1 MPAVARVGVDII
13 NTGHP
18 CDATAG
24 IAGQLQNQVFI
35 EGSPA
40 AVKGGPIQTHNI
52 LVGGICVPHGASI
65 NAGSSKVSIAGI
77 PIARVGDS
85 ADQGAVATGSSKVS
99 AGG

>member
-13 NTGHP
+13 STGHP

-24 IAGQLQNQVFI
+24 IAGQLQNKVFVN
-35 EGSPA
+35 GSPA
-40 AVKGGPIQTHNI
+40 AVRGDAIVTHNI
-52 LVGGICVPHGASI
+52 LIGGICVPHGASI
-65 NAGSSKVSIAGI
+65 NAGSSKVFAAGI

-85 ADQGAVATGSSKVS
+85 ADAGAVITGSGNVF